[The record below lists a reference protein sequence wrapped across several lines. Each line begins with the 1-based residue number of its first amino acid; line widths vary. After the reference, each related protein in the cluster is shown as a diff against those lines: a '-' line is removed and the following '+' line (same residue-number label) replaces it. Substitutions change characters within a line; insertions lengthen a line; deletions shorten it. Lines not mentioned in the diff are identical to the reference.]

1 MYLIVKKR
9 VYSVLK
15 DQQRTCDSY
24 GIAYLWAALIV
35 YHQLTRKTSSLISI
49 SEALVPVIYSP
60 VYSKVYL
67 TTLSTMPGAFYLISA
82 SLAVPAIA
90 IYLALFTLRRKDE
103 REQATP
109 EPKPKENEITR
120 F

>member
-1 MYLIVKKR
+1 MTLR
-9 VYSVLK
+9 S
-15 DQQRTCDSY
+15 
-24 GIAYLWAALIV
+24 
-35 YHQLTRKTSSLISI
+35 RKTSSLISI

-109 EPKPKENEITR
+109 EPKPKENEIT
-120 F
+120 